1 MLDLIKK
8 YIDNKIQLTKLELIS
23 VSAHL
28 ASKLIGFFVV
38 ALLLMVVVI
47 LFNFAAAYGIGQYLN
62 NTALGFTIIGGIYLL
77 FFVIYILFAK
87 DKLGIFVKDYVVKIA
102 IGAQEELNN
111 D

>member
-28 ASKLIGFFVV
+28 ASKLISFFVI
-38 ALLLMVVVI
+38 ALLVMVVVI
-47 LFNFAAAYGIGQYLN
+47 LFNFAAAYGIGQYFN
-62 NTALGFTIIGGIYLL
+62 NVAAGFAIIGGIYLL
-77 FFVIYILFAK
+77 IFIIYMRFAK
-87 DKLGIFVKDYVVKIA
+87 DKIGTFVKDYVVKIA
-102 IGAQEELNN
+102 MGAQDELNN